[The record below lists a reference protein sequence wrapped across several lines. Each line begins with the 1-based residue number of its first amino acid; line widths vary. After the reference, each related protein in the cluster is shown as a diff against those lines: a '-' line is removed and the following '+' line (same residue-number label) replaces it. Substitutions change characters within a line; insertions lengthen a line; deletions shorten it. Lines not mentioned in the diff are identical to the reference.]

1 MIGDA
6 IHIKEAYFI
15 TANSIFG
22 LLQDTLS
29 RSNKFVIGIGGES
42 GSGKS
47 VTATCL
53 QKVLEENGIKTHIIH
68 QDDYFFYPPKTNH
81 EMRVVNFDHIGYQ
94 EVNIGL
100 IEQQIDAFK
109 RDETKI
115 NKPLVNYHE
124 NIIISETI
132 DFHNIKVLLIEGT
145 YILKLPNL
153 DFRIFIDR
161 NYQDTLPQRKAR
173 GREAITPFVEK
184 VLEKEH
190 QLILPLKQNADLII
204 SKDYSVITNK

>member
-53 QKVLEENGIKTHIIH
+53 QKVLVENGIKTHIIH

-94 EVNIGL
+94 EVNINL
-100 IEQQIDAFK
+100 IEQHIEAFK

-124 NIIISETI
+124 NTIISETV
-132 DFHNIKVLLIEGT
+132 DFHNVKVLLIEGT

>member
-22 LLQDTLS
+22 LLQESIS

-94 EVNIGL
+94 EVNINL
-100 IEQQIDAFK
+100 IEQHIEAFK

-124 NIIISETI
+124 NTIISETV
-132 DFHNIKVLLIEGT
+132 DFHNVKVLLIEGT